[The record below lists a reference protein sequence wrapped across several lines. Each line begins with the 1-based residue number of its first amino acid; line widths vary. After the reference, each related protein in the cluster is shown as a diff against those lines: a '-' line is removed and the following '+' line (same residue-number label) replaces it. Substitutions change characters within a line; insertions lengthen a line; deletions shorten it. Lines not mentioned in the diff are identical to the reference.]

1 MNDFILNID
10 PNYSNNLQNPHIFVI
25 YYKRDNQNFY
35 MKNFDENKEKYF
47 MFVSMEEAHPINEHE
62 SFLFSVLDYNFKL
75 SVDEK

>member
-1 MNDFILNID
+1 
-10 PNYSNNLQNPHIFVI
+10 
-25 YYKRDNQNFY
+25 

-47 MFVSMEEAHPINEHE
+47 MFVSMEEAHPINEYE